1 MVAVP
6 TLDLETVLGSVLA
19 PACAIGLEKKMS
31 YVEGLGAV
39 SSPRTLFK

>member
-6 TLDLETVLGSVLA
+6 TLDLETVLGSVLV

-31 YVEGLGAV
+31 YVGLGAV